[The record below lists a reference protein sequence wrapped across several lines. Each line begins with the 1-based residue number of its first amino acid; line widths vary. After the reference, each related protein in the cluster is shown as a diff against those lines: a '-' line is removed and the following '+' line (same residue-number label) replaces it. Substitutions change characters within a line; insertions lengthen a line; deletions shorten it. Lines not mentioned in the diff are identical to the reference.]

1 LFTPNENFF
10 LLRHGT
16 MEDKKILFSE
26 YFKAKPISEI
36 SFVDFLYFCR
46 DKNKIFIID
55 EKRHY
60 VQAYKEGLAKAKKK
74 KNEKE
79 IEIILEKFKVSVLY
93 YVSNDGFH
101 CLMIYMCCT
110 KHFIELNG
118 SFYYAIGMVP
128 VVLLDVLRNIL

>member
-1 LFTPNENFF
+1 
-10 LLRHGT
+10 

-74 KNEKE
+74 KNENMKR
-79 IEIILEKFKVSVLY
+79 KNLY
-93 YVSNDGFH
+93 
-101 CLMIYMCCT
+101 
-110 KHFIELNG
+110 
-118 SFYYAIGMVP
+118 IGK
-128 VVLLDVLRNIL
+128 LL